1 MSNVTPIK
9 IDTTDGRLPI
19 KEKGLVFQEFANPA
33 EERRNQLEKLAAG
46 FRLFDY
52 FGFNEGVAGHITYR
66 DPEFKDHF
74 WVNPLGVH
82 FSQISVSDL
91 LLVNHDGKVVQGD
104 KDVNVAAFAIH
115 SRLHKARPDVN
126 AAAHSHSIYGRT
138 FSTLGKL
145 LDPISQDACA
155 FYENQG
161 IYKDFSGVVEKPEG
175 CDKGYYVRPT
185 VFADV
190 TNDMT
195 IAKEEI
201 FGPVLCIMKYETE
214 EEAIQIAND
223 TEYGLAG
230 YVQGELSHAI
240 EVGNQIRAG
249 QITINGGARGNAAPF
264 GGYKAS
270 GNGREHGLHGIEE
283 CLETKAIIVP
293 AS

>member
-1 MSNVTPIK
+1 MSNVAPIK

-19 KEKGLVFQEFANPA
+19 KDKGLVFQEFANPA

-66 DPEFKDHF
+66 DPEFQDHF

-104 KDVNVAAFAIH
+104 RDVNVAAFAIH

-161 IYKDFSGVVEKPEG
+161 IYKDFSGVVEEVDEG
-175 CDKGYYVRPT
+175 DE
-185 VFADV
+185 
-190 TNDMT
+190 
-195 IAKEEI
+195 IAKAL
-201 FGPVLCIMKYETE
+201 GDKKV
-214 EEAIQIAND
+214 AILQN
-223 TEYGLAG
+223 
-230 YVQGELSHAI
+230 
-240 EVGNQIRAG
+240 
-249 QITINGGARGNAAPF
+249 
-264 GGYKAS
+264 
-270 GNGREHGLHGIEE
+270 HGI
-283 CLETKAIIVP
+283 LTTGPSVDIALWLSLIHI
-293 AS
+293 

>member
-1 MSNVTPIK
+1 MSNVAPIK
-9 IDTTDGRLPI
+9 IDITNGKLPI
-19 KEKGLVFQEFANPA
+19 KEKGLVFQEFATPA

-115 SRLHKARPDVN
+115 SRLHKARPDVK
-126 AAAHSHSIYGRT
+126 AAAHSQSIYGRT
-138 FSTLGKL
+138 FSTLGKR

-161 IYKDFSGVVEKPEG
+161 IYEDFSGVVEEVNEG
-175 CDKGYYVRPT
+175 DE
-185 VFADV
+185 
-190 TNDMT
+190 
-195 IAKEEI
+195 IAKAI
-201 FGPVLCIMKYETE
+201 GDKKVGILQNHGILTTGPSVDIALWFYMSMERCCQAQLMA
-214 EEAIQIAND
+214 EAAGEPKVIPHDTAIKTREFIAND
-223 TEYGLAG
+223 
-230 YVQGELSHAI
+230 I
-240 EVGNQIRAG
+240 
-249 QITINGGARGNAAPF
+249 AAW
-264 GGYKAS
+264 AS
-270 GNGREHGLHGIEE
+270 YQPAFD
-283 CLETKAIIVP
+283 KIIKMHP
-293 AS
+293 DLLD